1 MYIERFLCTWRDS
14 QSPFAVRAN
23 NIEVPTGVVTVVMGP
38 NGSGKTTFLRGLAT
52 HVDLDVRVLSAVPAT
67 RFYYVHQQP
76 ERMLF
81 PSLTVHEAFYALLA
95 GRHGGFW
102 NMRRLPAFGVLM
114 NGLPDV
120 LRHNLAKYSEH
131 EVSNLSG
138 GYRAL
143 VAVAAAAVA
152 FPDCGLLLDEPSAG
166 LDAENRMALAHELIA
181 MASARATP
189 VVVSTH
195 QQDFA
200 LALGGT
206 RLEVLDGVVSSV
218 GGPK

>member
-1 MYIERFLCTWRDS
+1 MPPT
-14 QSPFAVRAN
+14 PF
-23 NIEVPTGVVTVVMGP
+23 
-38 NGSGKTTFLRGLAT
+38 F
-52 HVDLDVRVLSAVPAT
+52 
-67 RFYYVHQQP
+67 YVHQQP

-102 NMRRLPAFGVLM
+102 NMRRPPSFEVLMDGLPAS
-114 NGLPDV
+114 
-120 LRHNLAKYSEH
+120 LRQNLARYAEY

-143 VAVAAAAVA
+143 VAVSAAAVA

-166 LDAENRMALAHELIA
+166 LDADKRIDLAQQLVA
-181 MASARATP
+181 MAAVRSTP

-195 QQDFA
+195 QRDFA
-200 LALGGT
+200 EALGGVK
-206 RLEVLDGVVSSV
+206 LSVHDGTVMPAEE
-218 GGPK
+218 GE

>member
-1 MYIERFLCTWRDS
+1 MHIERFLCSWIDS
-14 QSPFAVRAN
+14 DGGFVVRATG
-23 NIEVPTGVVTVVMGP
+23 IDLPTGAVTVIVGP
-38 NGSGKTTFLRGLAT
+38 NGSGKTTFLRGLAG
-52 HVDLDVRVLSAVPAT
+52 HVGLDVRELVVTPPT

-102 NMRRLPAFGVLM
+102 NLRRPPEFEVLM
-114 NGLPDV
+114 DGLPEL
-120 LRHNLAKYSEH
+120 LRQNLAQYSEY
-131 EVSNLSG
+131 EVANLSG

-143 VAVAAAAVA
+143 VAVSAAAVA

-166 LDAENRMALAHELIA
+166 LDSENRIALAQQLVA
-181 MASARATP
+181 MAVVRSTP

-195 QQDFA
+195 QQDFTE
-200 LALGGT
+200 ALGGAKL
-206 RLEVLDGVVSSV
+206 RVNGGHVVPV
-218 GGPK
+218 QEK